1 MANPEKVGQGPTA
14 KDSLGVGDR
23 DAEYMPPL
31 RHAIPLGL
39 QHVLA
44 MFAGNITVPI
54 IIAGVI
60 GASPDEKVFL
70 IQAAML
76 VAGIATLIQT
86 VGIGRVGAR
95 LPIVQGTSFGFLP
108 VAIPIAK
115 SFGLAAVLGGAL
127 VAGLIQVALGAMLG
141 RIRHWFPPLVTGI
154 VVLAIG
160 IALLPVGIKYAA
172 GGVKATDFGAAH
184 HLGMAVFVILLTLVL
199 KFFCKGLVSAAAV
212 FIAIVAGYAV
222 AYPFGMV
229 SFGNV
234 ESAAW
239 FAVPTPLQFGLE
251 FPAAAIIG
259 MGVMAFVTTIETV
272 GDISG
277 ITMGGAGRD
286 ATDKETSGGI
296 MADGIGTSI
305 AAVLNAL
312 PNTSYSQNVG
322 LVALTGVMSRHVVSI
337 GAVVLVLAG
346 LVPKL
351 GAVVASIPNAVL
363 GGAAIIMFGMVAA
376 AGLKLIASAELNRR
390 NLVII
395 ALSLGVGLGLQAVPD
410 AVMILPQQIKLL
422 LVSGI
427 IPAAFL
433 AVILNAV
440 LPVEESP

>member
-1 MANPEKVGQGPTA
+1 MA
-14 KDSLGVGDR
+14 
-23 DAEYMPPL
+23 DAENARQASAEGGIGGSAVQDTDYMPPL
-31 RHAIPLGL
+31 KHAIPLGL

-60 GASPDEKVFL
+60 GASAAEKAFL
-70 IQAAML
+70 VQAAML

-86 VGIGRVGAR
+86 VGIGPIGAR

-115 SFGLAAVLGGAL
+115 GFGLAAVFGGAL
-127 VAGLIQVALGAMLG
+127 IAGLIQVALGAVLS
-141 RIRHWFPPLVTGI
+141 RIKHWFPPLVTGI

-160 IALLPVGIKYAA
+160 IALLPVGVKYAA
-172 GGVKATDFGAAH
+172 GGVKAPDFGAVH
-184 HLGMAVFVILLTLVL
+184 HLAMALFVIFLTLVL
-199 KFFCKGLVSAAAV
+199 KFSFKGLVSAMAV
-212 FIAIVAGYAV
+212 FIAMTVGYVIAI
-222 AYPFGMV
+222 PFGMAKL
-229 SFGNV
+229 GGID
-234 ESAAW
+234 EAPW

-251 FPAAAIIG
+251 FPAVAIIG
-259 MGVMAFVTTIETV
+259 MAVMALVTTVETV

-286 ATDKETSGGI
+286 ATDKEISGGI
-296 MADGIGTSI
+296 MADGVGTSI
-305 AAVLNAL
+305 AAVFNAL

-337 GAVVLVLAG
+337 GAVVLVLSG
-346 LVPKL
+346 LIPKL
-351 GAVVASIPNAVL
+351 GAIAAAIPESVL

-376 AGLKLIASAELNRR
+376 AGLKLIAAADLNRR

-395 ALSLGVGLGLQAVPD
+395 ALSLGIGIGLQAVPD
-410 AVMILPQQIKLL
+410 AVKIVPQQIRLL

-433 AVILNAV
+433 AVVLNAI
-440 LPVEESP
+440 LPQEGKA